1 MSGTERDE
9 IINLINTSKKEL
21 EKAIQLLNA
30 MEIDSTQDAAK
41 DAFAVINNYVSH
53 ADSIICWV
61 KNATSET

>member
-41 DAFAVINNYVSH
+41 
-53 ADSIICWV
+53 
-61 KNATSET
+61 ERLL